1 MKQILWKPAMHI
13 LAGTTLRDPAQ
24 KECFDLA
31 LHTNHNADSILENR
45 TVLANT
51 LDTKASDWVF
61 AKQTH
66 SDHIYK
72 VESKDKGKGAFAFND
87 GIDDCDALYTRES
100 DIGIGVF
107 HADCVAVLLYDPY
120 TNIIAAIHSGWQGS
134 VKEITRKCV
143 ERLSQQE
150 GVDHSHLLAYISCA
164 IGFKSF
170 EVGNEVVD
178 QIASMSFDT
187 ARFIQRISKEKAL
200 IDNKGLNEQM
210 LINCGVRK
218 ENITVNP
225 NDTFFDNDAFFSYRR
240 DKQCGRHLSYILRKS
255 V

>member
-66 SDHIYK
+66 NDHIYK

-107 HADCVAVLLYDPY
+107 PVSY
-120 TNIIAAIHSGWQGS
+120 T
-134 VKEITRKCV
+134 
-143 ERLSQQE
+143 
-150 GVDHSHLLAYISCA
+150 HLDVY
-164 IGFKSF
+164 K
-170 EVGNEVVD
+170 
-178 QIASMSFDT
+178 
-187 ARFIQRISKEKAL
+187 R
-200 IDNKGLNEQM
+200 QM
-210 LINCGVRK
+210 
-218 ENITVNP
+218 
-225 NDTFFDNDAFFSYRR
+225 
-240 DKQCGRHLSYILRKS
+240 
-255 V
+255 